1 MDVDSTPDGDN
12 ANDDPTDPTTDED
25 DIDNEMI
32 AVGQVIDVAID
43 KAVNTEATPGPYTA
57 GNDVT
62 FTLTVTNEGEVD
74 VYNV

>member
-12 ANDDPTDPTTDED
+12 TNDDPTDPTTDED
-25 DIDNEMI
+25 DIDDETI

-43 KAVNTEATPGPYTA
+43 KAVSSAGPYTA

-62 FTLTVTNEGEVD
+62 FTLTVTNEGAVD